1 MSFDFVNRPVTP
13 YNTYGGMNPGYSS
26 PQYQNPVI
34 MNEQQQKMIEQQ
46 KKVEAIIKANATP
59 EITSGGGLF
68 KPVDKDASSS
78 TITVPVEVGDVEQ
91 EKRKGRPRKESGSSN
106 IVKANV
112 EKTEGTVEEMPTA
125 ATYANTSMMLSETLQ
140 QIDAIN
146 SELHSEFEAVK
157 SNRTMKNKY
166 NVLIGLSEN
175 MASLISNRISV
186 IKEINSSIKNSNELD
201 YKKLKDIK
209 QAQGAM
215 NDDKYIADLYKSFI
229 SNPQAQ
235 TQLQQMPVVDTSTFG
250 STGIIRANVNSSGN
264 MVGAGA
270 DPSYLNYVANA
281 SPEQRLMMY
290 EGNNN
295 VKQCIV
301 YDASTGSKAFQYFD
315 MSTMQPIPNMPVY
328 SDMLLEEFT
337 IDITNRIA
345 KSTTMKE
352 QMPVIVI
359 NDNITSQY

>member
-1 MSFDFVNRPVTP
+1 MSFDFMPGQHATP
-13 YNTYGGMNPGYSS
+13 YTTYGTPTPGYN
-26 PQYQNPVI
+26 PNPVVV
-34 MNEQQQKMIEQQ
+34 NEQQQKMIEEQ
-46 KKVEAIIKANATP
+46 KRIAAVIRANETPSITTSSSAFKFTAT
-59 EITSGGGLF
+59 
-68 KPVDKDASSS
+68 DKDSS
-78 TITVPVEVGDVEQ
+78 TITVPVEVGDVEK
-91 EKRKGRPRKESGSSN
+91 EKRKGRPRKESGSST
-106 IVKANV
+106 IVRANV

-125 ATYANTSMMLSETLQ
+125 ATYVATGALLADSLN
-140 QIDAIN
+140 QIDSIN
-146 SELHSEFEAVK
+146 SELFKEFEAVK
-157 SNRTMKNKY
+157 ANRTMKNKY

-175 MASLISNRISV
+175 MSSLISNRIAV
-186 IKEINSSIKNSNELD
+186 IKEMNSSIKNSNELD

-209 QAQGAM
+209 QAQGTM

-301 YDASTGSKAFQYFD
+301 YDASTGAKAFQYFD

-337 IDITNRIA
+337 IDIANKIA